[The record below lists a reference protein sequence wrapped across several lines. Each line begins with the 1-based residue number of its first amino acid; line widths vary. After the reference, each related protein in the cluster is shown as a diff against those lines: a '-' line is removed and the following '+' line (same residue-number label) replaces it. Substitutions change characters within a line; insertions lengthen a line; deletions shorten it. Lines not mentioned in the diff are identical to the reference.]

1 MWPLTADYN
10 FIRCNQI
17 LNTRTQVYTRVKE
30 ITGCGQVQGR
40 ALYHPAL
47 LQRRR
52 SWARQTRKSDIVSL
66 TLNFPTDLPIVPR
79 FCRLKVSGFILLT

>member
-17 LNTRTQVYTRVKE
+17 LNTRTHVYTRVKE

-47 LQRRR
+47 LQ
-52 SWARQTRKSDIVSL
+52 V
-66 TLNFPTDLPIVPR
+66 
-79 FCRLKVSGFILLT
+79 